1 MGLGQISTLQRIM
14 TWLVVVLTICLL
26 LAGILIHGFS
36 TEVHQR
42 FWSDIFGR
50 ADGPMTFRFF
60 LQPTMAFLAA
70 LPDGIEDARH
80 GHTGFFWTQRS
91 RMHGRSGRLKQGLV
105 STARVVLLGI
115 SMDVIYQMRV
125 FDRFFPGEAVLMA
138 LLLAF
143 IPYFLFR
150 WLIERG
156 ASWWIGRS
164 VNGFGG

>member
-1 MGLGQISTLQRIM
+1 MGVGQVSTLQRIM
-14 TWLVVVLTICLL
+14 TWLAVVLTIGLL
-26 LAGILIHGFS
+26 LAGILLHGFS
-36 TEVHQR
+36 TEVHER

-50 ADGPMTFRFF
+50 TDGPMTFRFF

-80 GHTGFFWTQRS
+80 GHTAFFWTQRS
-91 RMHGRSGRLKQGLV
+91 RNSPRPGRLRQALV

-115 SMDVIYQMRV
+115 SMDVIYQLRV

-150 WLIERG
+150 WLVERV
-156 ASWWIGRS
+156 ACWWMGRR
-164 VNGFGG
+164 VNGLGG